1 MIILHGKLH
10 YSEMIKIDAKTL
22 RFEHTQMK
30 NNAHFIP
37 VVEMLNHREREIQ
50 ENETQHKRGMSLKV
64 VDLPPSGSE
73 MNKTNMIILNTSE
86 RGE

>member
-1 MIILHGKLH
+1 
-10 YSEMIKIDAKTL
+10 MIKIDAKTL

-50 ENETQHKRGMSLKV
+50 ENETQHKRGMSLN
-64 VDLPPSGSE
+64 VDEGCSFIPPSGSE